1 MRVTNRINDA
11 RRIYERLST
20 KGETA
25 RPYLLRMC
33 GGSNHRLAQAIA
45 QLRNDGHD
53 VQCVTAG
60 KFVWYKLA

>member
-1 MRVTNRINDA
+1 MKPTNRINDA

-33 GGSNHRLAQAIA
+33 GGSVRRLKQALA
-45 QLRNDGHD
+45 QLRADGKVID
-53 VQCVTAG
+53 CG
-60 KFVWYKLA
+60 KVGQFVWYKLV